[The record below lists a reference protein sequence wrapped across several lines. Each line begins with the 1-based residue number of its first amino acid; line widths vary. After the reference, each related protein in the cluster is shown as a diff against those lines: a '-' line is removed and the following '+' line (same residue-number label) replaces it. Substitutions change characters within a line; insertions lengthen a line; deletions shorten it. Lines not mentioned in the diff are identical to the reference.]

1 MKTLRPFGEYYNL
14 LNSSVQQGDRKMIDE
29 LDMAWELEQ
38 AEFNLHLIER
48 YKDRILAI
56 LGDDISVD
64 LRNQLIVSLMK
75 S

>member
-1 MKTLRPFGEYYNL
+1 
-14 LNSSVQQGDRKMIDE
+14 MIDE
-29 LDMAWELEQ
+29 MDMAWELEQ
-38 AEFNLHLIER
+38 AEFNLHLLER